1 MDDLDDLLDCEQ
13 DLLDES
19 FADQG
24 PPSKRQRA
32 DVGIEEFDDEELLAL
47 ATTQMQEPAGHK
59 SFAASAAMRS
69 AIVQT
74 GKVDRS
80 TLSTHFNSTQ
90 EALDEEQEI
99 AELVRLANSTVPQSD
114 NAAGQP
120 SMDEMPESS
129 TAAADRMQEAGTSY
143 SVSVDGPSW
152 SGANITG
159 EYMSI
164 TVADGR
170 RAFCRLHA
178 KQDRRPVL
186 QRQHRQGMLLS
197 VPIGSLMQ
205 HVEQE
210 AFAKALHD
218 SEVMRTSPAASGAAS
233 TIPSIAHPV
242 TAEHMLHQQTLWV
255 DKYSPK
261 SFFELLSDEQINR
274 DVVKWVK
281 SWDARVHWKQA
292 APCSTMATQQQQGP
306 EQKLLLLSGPPGLGK
321 TTIAHVVARH
331 CGYRPLEINSS
342 DDRTATALQSRI
354 QDAVQMQS
362 VLGKRQMNLVIVDEV
377 DGIAGGSEGRSA
389 VQVLLKLIQASGG
402 KDGNQQDDEQQT
414 ADGKGQMLGVKKKS
428 KKAAQQLCRPI
439 IAVCNDM
446 YAPALRPLRGVA
458 KIVQFRKPSV
468 ERLLQR
474 LRSICEAEKLV
485 IDRAALTRL
494 CEQTECDVRS
504 CLNTLQFLARKGRPI
519 KVADLNG
526 LSIGQKDISQGAF
539 SIWQDLTQIKR
550 SAALQQDSLL
560 STLQAFGDNQ
570 LVISGPER
578 VMLQWPKV
586 HPQQVRRHTAQTS
599 LVKGWL
605 EDLAPPMFCTLNL
618 RIAVQEILP
627 ALLGVVNQP
636 LRPVAQ
642 HLFTPQEKTT
652 LALVVAT
659 LVAYAL
665 TFDLGQQGL
674 TAGQD
679 VAGPAA
685 SALTPMAPAVH
696 SLCAFPGVASER
708 KLMPLALCQIVAHE
722 VKLENIRSRNQAR
735 PGSAGVSTDGPGTS
749 GSQGRANAEAG
760 PSTQAAAASAKLQYT
775 VAQRMKEAGTGKV
788 TRVKKGTW
796 LDQTKVR
803 QELGRKPLSAHQQR
817 QMAYTAAGG
826 GTLRLPTRY
835 KFHEGYTNAV
845 KRPILMQDLLR
856 CN

>member
-1 MDDLDDLLDCEQ
+1 
-13 DLLDES
+13 
-19 FADQG
+19 
-24 PPSKRQRA
+24 
-32 DVGIEEFDDEELLAL
+32 
-47 ATTQMQEPAGHK
+47 MQ
-59 SFAASAAMRS
+59 SASLQSSTVNRS
-69 AIVQT
+69 A
-74 GKVDRS
+74 
-80 TLSTHFNSTQ
+80 LPTHFNSTQ

-99 AELVRLANSTVPQSD
+99 AELVCLANSTVPQSYH
-114 NAAGQP
+114 AAAQP
-120 SMDEMPESS
+120 SMDDLPESS
-129 TAAADRMQEAGTSY
+129 TAAADRRQEAGTSY
-143 SVSVDGPSW
+143 SVSVDAPSW

-159 EYMSI
+159 ECMSI
-164 TVADGR
+164 TLADGR

-178 KQDRRPVL
+178 KQDRPVL
-186 QRQHRQGMLLS
+186 QQQHRRGKLLS
-197 VPIGSLMQ
+197 VPISSLMQ

-210 AFAKALHD
+210 AFAKAIQD

-233 TIPSIAHPV
+233 ASPSTAHPV
-242 TAEHMLHQQTLWV
+242 IAEHQLHQQTLWV

-261 SFFELLSDEQINR
+261 TFFELLSDEQINR

-281 SWDARVHWKQA
+281 SWDACIHRKQA
-292 APCSTMATQQQQGP
+292 APHGAVATQQQQGP

-331 CGYRPLEINSS
+331 CGYRPFEINAS
-342 DDRTATALQSRI
+342 DDRTARALQSRI

-377 DGIAGGSEGRSA
+377 DGIAGGSDGRSA

-414 ADGKGQMLGVKKKS
+414 ADGRGQMLGVKKKS

-446 YAPALRPLRGVA
+446 YAPALRPLRGIA

-485 IDRAALTRL
+485 IDRAALSRL

-526 LSIGQKDISQGAF
+526 LSIGQKDISKGAF

-550 SAALQQDSLL
+550 SAALQASAQQDSLL
-560 STLQAFGDNQ
+560 STLQDFGDNP
-570 LVISGPER
+570 LVISGLHENMGSMRFRDTNLRGTAAIAGQLCDADQFMTACHRRMDFSIQKYVPMCALAIRSIAAGPER

-586 HPQQVRRHTAQTS
+586 HPQQVRRQTAQTS
-599 LVKGWL
+599 LVQGWL
-605 EDLAPPMFCTLNL
+605 EDLPPPMFCTLNP

-642 HLFTPQEKTT
+642 HLFTPQEKIT
-652 LALVVAT
+652 LALMVAT

-679 VAGPAA
+679 VAGPPA

-696 SLCAFPGVASER
+696 TLCAFPGFASER

-735 PGSAGVSTDGPGTS
+735 PGSAGFSTHGPGTS
-749 GSQGRANAEAG
+749 ASPGGANAEVG
-760 PSTQAAAASAKLQYT
+760 PSSQAAAASAKLQYT

-817 QMAYTAAGG
+817 QMAHTAAGG

-845 KRPILMQDLLR
+845 KRPILMQDLLL

>member
-1 MDDLDDLLDCEQ
+1 M
-13 DLLDES
+13 
-19 FADQG
+19 
-24 PPSKRQRA
+24 
-32 DVGIEEFDDEELLAL
+32 GIEEFDDEELLAL

-306 EQKLLLLSGPPGLGK
+306 DQKLLLLSGPPGTDIRRACSG
-321 TTIAHVVARH
+321 
-331 CGYRPLEINSS
+331 
-342 DDRTATALQSRI
+342 
-354 QDAVQMQS
+354 
-362 VLGKRQMNLVIVDEV
+362 
-377 DGIAGGSEGRSA
+377 
-389 VQVLLKLIQASGG
+389 LLPF
-402 KDGNQQDDEQQT
+402 
-414 ADGKGQMLGVKKKS
+414 M
-428 KKAAQQLCRPI
+428 
-439 IAVCNDM
+439 
-446 YAPALRPLRGVA
+446 
-458 KIVQFRKPSV
+458 
-468 ERLLQR
+468 
-474 LRSICEAEKLV
+474 
-485 IDRAALTRL
+485 
-494 CEQTECDVRS
+494 
-504 CLNTLQFLARKGRPI
+504 
-519 KVADLNG
+519 
-526 LSIGQKDISQGAF
+526 
-539 SIWQDLTQIKR
+539 
-550 SAALQQDSLL
+550 
-560 STLQAFGDNQ
+560 
-570 LVISGPER
+570 
-578 VMLQWPKV
+578 
-586 HPQQVRRHTAQTS
+586 
-599 LVKGWL
+599 
-605 EDLAPPMFCTLNL
+605 
-618 RIAVQEILP
+618 
-627 ALLGVVNQP
+627 
-636 LRPVAQ
+636 
-642 HLFTPQEKTT
+642 
-652 LALVVAT
+652 
-659 LVAYAL
+659 
-665 TFDLGQQGL
+665 
-674 TAGQD
+674 
-679 VAGPAA
+679 
-685 SALTPMAPAVH
+685 
-696 SLCAFPGVASER
+696 
-708 KLMPLALCQIVAHE
+708 
-722 VKLENIRSRNQAR
+722 
-735 PGSAGVSTDGPGTS
+735 
-749 GSQGRANAEAG
+749 
-760 PSTQAAAASAKLQYT
+760 
-775 VAQRMKEAGTGKV
+775 
-788 TRVKKGTW
+788 
-796 LDQTKVR
+796 
-803 QELGRKPLSAHQQR
+803 
-817 QMAYTAAGG
+817 
-826 GTLRLPTRY
+826 
-835 KFHEGYTNAV
+835 
-845 KRPILMQDLLR
+845 
-856 CN
+856 